1 VFCFKANCNTFHS
14 YKGNINLE
22 KFLQIP
28 IAHRGLYDNKTI
40 PENSLAAFQ
49 KSIEKGY
56 PIELDLRLMKDN
68 NIAVFH
74 DNNLYRMT
82 GAKGHIHKMNKQN
95 LSSLRLLG
103 TEEKIPLFEEMLELV
118 AGKVPL
124 IIELKSRLLPGI
136 FEETLLKVLRN
147 YNRLY
152 AIESFNPLTVLWF
165 KLNAPEITRGML
177 SRSVY
182 RAILYTSFI
191 PVDFLAVNIRH
202 LPKKILWKKNK
213 PIIGYTAKSKEE
225 MTEAGRICDNI
236 IFEKFLP

>member
-1 VFCFKANCNTFHS
+1 M
-14 YKGNINLE
+14 
-22 KFLQIP
+22 QIP

-40 PENSLAAFQ
+40 PENSISAFQ

-56 PIELDLRLMKDN
+56 PIELDLRLMEDN

-82 GAKGHIHKMNKQN
+82 GAKGNIHKMNKQN
-95 LSSLRLLG
+95 LSSLRLIN
-103 TEEKIPLFEEMLELV
+103 TEEKIPLVEEMLELV
-118 AGKVPL
+118 ACKVPL
-124 IIELKSRLLPGI
+124 IIELKSRLLPGR

-147 YNRLY
+147 YNGLF

-165 KLNAPEITRGML
+165 KMNAPEIPRGML

-191 PVDFLAVNIRH
+191 PADFLAVNIRH
-202 LPKKILWKKNK
+202 LPEKILLKKDI
-213 PIIGYTAKSKEE
+213 PVIGYTAKSKEE
-225 MTEAGRICDNI
+225 MMAAGRICDNV